1 VITDEYVM
9 KQVMQQEKT
18 IYPHANWKEP
28 AVLVVTILVTEFI
41 YAMPRLVHYGFPS
54 LILNEVLID
63 TLILCLA
70 CVPAWWLHFRIFRNA
85 NWQKR
90 VLLHVFTAAVYYG
103 LWLLAY
109 LFYNSFMNLPVMTAA
124 QVLQNLWHNILFYIQ
139 GFSFL
144 HLFHYFRQREA
155 QAQREKELRQ
165 IAYETEIAGLKAQI
179 QPHFLFNTLNSISGS
194 VPAQQEFTRELIARL
209 ADIFRYALKAS
220 QEDKVPLKQEVE
232 FIRTYLSLEQH
243 RFGDRLQVVIQM
255 EEGLEDVMVPTLLF
269 QPLVE
274 NALKHGIEPSVEGG
288 VIVLALCRRGQKLL
302 IRVSNTGLVQYR
314 DPRLMFHTGGVGL
327 RNIQMRLR
335 KLYDENLEVSCTE
348 DCLHFSFHIPIHT
361 KSPSRAYTLTAAP
374 AVSFNVISP
383 AFTNNGIWKK

>member
-1 VITDEYVM
+1 M
-9 KQVMQQEKT
+9 KQEETM
-18 IYPHANWKEP
+18 YAHANWKEP

-41 YAMPRLVHYGFPS
+41 YAMPRLVHYSFPS
-54 LILNEVLID
+54 LMVNEVLID
-63 TLILCLA
+63 TLIMCLA

-85 NWQKR
+85 NWHKR
-90 VLLHVFTAAVYYG
+90 VMLHFFTAAVYYG
-103 LWLLAY
+103 VWLLGY
-109 LFYNSFMNLPVMTAA
+109 LFYNAYMNLPVMTAS

-194 VPAQQEFTRELIARL
+194 VPVQQEFTRELIARL
-209 ADIFRYALKAS
+209 ADIFRYALMAS

-243 RFGDRLQVVIQM
+243 RFGDRLQVVIRM
-255 EEGLEDVMVPTLLF
+255 EEGLEDVLVPTLLF

-288 VIVLALCRRGQKLL
+288 VIVLALSRQEQKLL
-302 IRVSNTGLVQYR
+302 IRVSNTGLVQHK
-314 DPRLMFHTGGVGL
+314 DPDMMFHTSGVGL
-327 RNIQMRLR
+327 KNIQMRLR
-335 KLYDENLEVSCTE
+335 KLYNENLEVSRTE
-348 DCLHFSFHIPIHT
+348 DCLHFSFCMPIQT
-361 KSPSRAYTLTAAP
+361 KMPARACSVTAAP
-374 AVSFNVISP
+374 AVSFNAISP
-383 AFTNNGIWKK
+383 AFNNNGI